1 MSEEDI
7 SKIEKEKIKP
17 LHIKSIKL
25 NFVLNT
31 TRMIL
36 TFLVPLITFPYVSR
50 VLLPE
55 GIGKVDFANSI
66 ISYFI
71 LFTALGIPT
80 YGIREI
86 ARVRDNVEERSKTV
100 WELTIVLVVSVLI
113 GYLVYI
119 PTIYFVPQFKTEL
132 LLFFIV
138 SPTLFLSDFSYEWFF
153 QGIEDQTYITIRFLI
168 IKILQVISIFF
179 FVRDSTDYPVYAA
192 ASVGFS
198 SLSTVFN
205 IIYLKKYV
213 RFIPFKSL
221 NIKRHLKSVFI
232 IFSSVVATTIYMHLD
247 VTMTGFISGDRSTG
261 LYTTANKL
269 IRIII
274 SGVTALGAVMIPRIE
289 NFLKTG
295 NKEEYYRL
303 LNISL
308 GYILL
313 VSIPCCLGVNAL
325 ANDIITIFAGKNY
338 YDAVITI
345 QLLSPIII
353 IVGLAY
359 FVGLQI
365 LYPYRKEWQYTIAVS
380 IAAVLNIIANSIFI
394 PKFAQ
399 NGAVIG
405 TLIAELS
412 GLIIQCFFARK
423 YLKKTDL
430 ISSNSLKYII
440 ASVIMFLVIKFI
452 PNFEKNLILHC
463 VSRIFIGSFVYLL
476 ILFLLKEKIISNFF
490 NKLKR
495 EKRA

>member
-119 PTIYFVPQFKTEL
+119 PTIYLVPQFKTEL

-179 FVRDSTDYPVYAA
+179 FVRDSTD
-192 ASVGFS
+192 
-198 SLSTVFN
+198 
-205 IIYLKKYV
+205 
-213 RFIPFKSL
+213 
-221 NIKRHLKSVFI
+221 
-232 IFSSVVATTIYMHLD
+232 
-247 VTMTGFISGDRSTG
+247 
-261 LYTTANKL
+261 
-269 IRIII
+269 
-274 SGVTALGAVMIPRIE
+274 
-289 NFLKTG
+289 
-295 NKEEYYRL
+295 
-303 LNISL
+303 
-308 GYILL
+308 
-313 VSIPCCLGVNAL
+313 
-325 ANDIITIFAGKNY
+325 
-338 YDAVITI
+338 
-345 QLLSPIII
+345 
-353 IVGLAY
+353 
-359 FVGLQI
+359 
-365 LYPYRKEWQYTIAVS
+365 
-380 IAAVLNIIANSIFI
+380 
-394 PKFAQ
+394 
-399 NGAVIG
+399 
-405 TLIAELS
+405 
-412 GLIIQCFFARK
+412 
-423 YLKKTDL
+423 
-430 ISSNSLKYII
+430 
-440 ASVIMFLVIKFI
+440 
-452 PNFEKNLILHC
+452 
-463 VSRIFIGSFVYLL
+463 
-476 ILFLLKEKIISNFF
+476 
-490 NKLKR
+490 
-495 EKRA
+495 